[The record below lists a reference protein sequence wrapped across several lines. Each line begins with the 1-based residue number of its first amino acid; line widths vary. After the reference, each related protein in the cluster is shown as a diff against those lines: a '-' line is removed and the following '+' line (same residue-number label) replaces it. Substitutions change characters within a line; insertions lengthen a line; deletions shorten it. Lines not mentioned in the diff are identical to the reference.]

1 MLSSKMCLLAL
12 CGNDISVQVLLMDDL
27 LMDYFYSPLLPS
39 RQSPWSPVWSCD
51 LNPER
56 ALMVKASGHMSGAAM
71 WEASGHMSGAAMWE
85 GSGHM
90 SGAAMWEGSGHMSG
104 AAMCKGSNWCS
115 SKALLQEWRRKETRK
130 FRS

>member
-71 WEASGHMSGAAMWE
+71 
-85 GSGHM
+85 
-90 SGAAMWEGSGHMSG
+90 
-104 AAMCKGSNWCS
+104 CKGSNWCS

>member
-12 CGNDISVQVLLMDDL
+12 CGNDISVQMLLMDDL

-71 WEASGHMSGAAMWE
+71 WE
-85 GSGHM
+85 
-90 SGAAMWEGSGHMSG
+90 GSGHMSG